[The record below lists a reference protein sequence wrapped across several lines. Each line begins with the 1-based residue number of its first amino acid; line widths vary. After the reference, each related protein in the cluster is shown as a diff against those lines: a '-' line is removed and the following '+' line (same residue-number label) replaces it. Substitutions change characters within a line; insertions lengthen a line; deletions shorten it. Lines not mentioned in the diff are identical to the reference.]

1 MMAYETRTLVAI
13 VLAAVIIG
21 AAGYS
26 LGALAHGGSGPS
38 SQPVAAPGVMPG
50 AGMGMGGGMMGGMM
64 GNGMMGGGMGNM
76 GPGGQAPMAQP
87 GGMGMMDDDHD
98 GMMCSD
104 KMMEEMHEMMEYGMM
119 DDGMA
124 TVSIQGTIVGGED
137 GLLLVDTGDGIV
149 EVKMLPVYV
158 DDETGYLV
166 SGLWLQDRIAG
177 ATGSTV
183 TIEGVGSGDFVV
195 AWEIDAE
202 GLGSYTS
209 MMSLGGH

>member
-1 MMAYETRTLVAI
+1 MAYETRTLVAI

-38 SQPVAAPGVMPG
+38 SQPVAAPGGMPG
-50 AGMGMGGGMMGGMM
+50 AGMGMGGGMIGGMM
-64 GNGMMGGGMGNM
+64 GNGMM

-98 GMMCSD
+98 GMMCGD

-166 SGLWLQDRIAG
+166 SGLWLQNRIAES
-177 ATGSTV
+177 AGSTV
-183 TIEGVGSGDFVV
+183 TIEGVGSGGFVV

-209 MMSLGGH
+209 MMPLGDH